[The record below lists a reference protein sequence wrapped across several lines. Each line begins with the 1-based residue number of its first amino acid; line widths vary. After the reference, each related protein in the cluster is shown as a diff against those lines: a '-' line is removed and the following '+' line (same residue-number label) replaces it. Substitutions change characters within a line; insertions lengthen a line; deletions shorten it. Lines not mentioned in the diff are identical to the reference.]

1 MSIDKAQSKILA
13 SVWQAMAQS
22 GVNLSGIPA
31 EEQSKLVNKITE
43 QLMVT
48 LDSLLD
54 DIPKPTQT
62 APGEITPQSGTAGA
76 GIAAN
81 GAAGTYPYLENELWE
96 GRPFLSLVESY
107 TITTER
113 VKVVHGFLGKDIENY
128 ELVRIQD
135 IDMNRGLTERL
146 LNLGDIEIR
155 GQDPS
160 RPNILLR
167 NIKDPEAVY
176 ELLRK
181 AWLDSR
187 QRHGLQF
194 REYM

>member
-1 MSIDKAQSKILA
+1 MSIDQIHAKVLA
-13 SVWQAMAQS
+13 NVWQAVAQS
-22 GVNLSGIPA
+22 GVDLSSIPA
-31 EEQSKLVNKITE
+31 DQQTRLVNQITE

-54 DIPKPTQT
+54 DVPKP
-62 APGEITPQSGTAGA
+62 APAGSTFAAVPAGTASA
-76 GIAAN
+76 GT
-81 GAAGTYPYLENELWE
+81 AGTYPFIENELWE
-96 GRPFLSLVESY
+96 GRPFLSLVENY

-113 VKVVHGFLGKDIENY
+113 IKIVHGIFGKDIENY

-146 LNLGDIEIR
+146 LNLGDIGIR

-160 RPNILLR
+160 RPNIILR
-167 NIKDPEAVY
+167 NIKDPETVY

-181 AWLDSR
+181 AWLDAR